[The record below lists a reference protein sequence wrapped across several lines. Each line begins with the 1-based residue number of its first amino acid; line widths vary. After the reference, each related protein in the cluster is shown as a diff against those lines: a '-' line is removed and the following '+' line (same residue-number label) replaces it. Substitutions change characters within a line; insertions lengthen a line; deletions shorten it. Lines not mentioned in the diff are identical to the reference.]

1 MNTQGFANKK
11 ARGSRH
17 VCVLI
22 ASLLWFQLLAPAKAS
37 GEQHL
42 AILYPEIREPYR
54 QIFLN
59 IIDGIKSSYDGKIYV
74 YALKKESNPAAL
86 SAWLTAKHADAVIGL
101 GKRGFR
107 TLLDLK
113 PDMPIF
119 VGATVIPPDNN
130 TFSGISQSPAPS
142 KLFKQL
148 HKLQPSI
155 KRIHL
160 PYQKDNK
167 NGSLIDSAL
176 IAANTQK
183 LELVLTEVNDIREL
197 ASHYRQLLENI
208 NPQEDA
214 LWISY
219 NGVGLDK
226 SLVHQILETAWQRNM
241 VVFSSNVADVKRG
254 ALYSLY
260 PDNYAMGQ
268 RLAELVLA
276 QEKTMDASAVV
287 QLVDDLLLAI
297 NLRTA
302 DHLGL
307 LFDENEKRDFGLVFP
322 PYSHQLR

>member
-1 MNTQGFANKK
+1 MKIQGCFNIK
-11 ARGSRH
+11 AGGKQLS
-17 VCVLI
+17 CVLI
-22 ASLLWFQLLAPAKAS
+22 ASLLWLQLVVPANAS
-37 GEQHL
+37 EDQHL

-59 IIDGIKSSYDGKIYV
+59 IIDGVKSSYEGEIYV
-74 YALKKESNPAAL
+74 YALKKGSSTSDL
-86 SAWLTAKHADAVIGL
+86 SAWLKAKNADAVIGL

-107 TLLDLK
+107 ALLDLE
-113 PDMPIF
+113 PQIPVF

-130 TFSGISQSPAPS
+130 EFSGISQSPAPS
-142 KLFKQL
+142 KLFMRL
-148 HKLQPSI
+148 HKLQPTI

-160 PYQKDNK
+160 PYQKENK
-167 NGSLIDSAL
+167 NSTLIDNAL
-176 IAANTQK
+176 IAANNQK

-197 ASHYRQLLENI
+197 ATHYRQLLKNI

-219 NGVGLDK
+219 NSVGLDK
-226 SLVHQILETAWQRNM
+226 SLTHQILQTAWQRNM
-241 VVFSSNVADVKRG
+241 VVFSSNVADVRRG

-276 QEKTMDASAVV
+276 QQKSQDTSSVV

-307 LFDENEKRDFGLVFP
+307 LFDENEKRAFGLIFP